1 MFAIIRND
9 YICYINRQLCICWI
23 SFCTCARAIYMWKLR
38 HFLCNL
44 ISPCCI
50 AIFALVVS
58 KWKLMPFTLPRICG
72 IKIRETT
79 FMQGF
84 SLSRRKK
91 TVSLRKS
98 RSEIPDYEGIVYRTF
113 WRVALIMRNVHL
125 TYGGNAECELYV
137 ISRFRFVVCVR
148 N

>member
-1 MFAIIRND
+1 MLDKLFVHVCA
-9 YICYINRQLCICWI
+9 
-23 SFCTCARAIYMWKLR
+23 CARAIYMYIWKPR

-79 FMQGF
+79 FMQRF
-84 SLSRRKK
+84 SLSRKKK
-91 TVSLRKS
+91 TVSLRNK
-98 RSEIPDYEGIVYRTF
+98 RTGNARLEIPDYEGIIYRTF

-125 TYGGNAECELYV
+125 TWGDTPNANCTWFRDSALSFVCE
-137 ISRFRFVVCVR
+137 INSCWRF
-148 N
+148 